1 MSRSSFSFA
10 VVLALA
16 CGLANAQAY
25 RWVDKDGKVRY
36 SDVPPTGAKAKEIK
50 PPASAPAAPAAA
62 AKDGAAKDG
71 KDAKEG
77 QESADAKKGPLTPAE
92 QERAYRDRQA
102 KAKEAKEKEDKE
114 LALAEQRRQ
123 NCSMAQDSLRT
134 LEAGR
139 RIGSTNAKGETVYLD
154 EAQIQE
160 RIAQARKVVA
170 DSCR

>member
-1 MSRSSFSFA
+1 

-71 KDAKEG
+71 KDAKDGKEG
-77 QESADAKKGPLTPAE
+77 KESADAKKGPLTPAE

-102 KAKEAKEKEDKE
+102 KAKEAKEKEDRE
-114 LALAEQRRQ
+114 LALAE
-123 NCSMAQDSLRT
+123 DSLRT